1 MLYFSG
7 KTAVY
12 DTDVSESVTVLE
24 VRQIFLISQQKLTGA
39 TLLATLR
46 CMRQEIEALL
56 SRSAAAW
63 SAGDLDAFMECYED
77 APDTV
82 YLSSTRLVS
91 GYAAIRAM
99 YAERFGPTMGLL
111 EFNVLQL
118 KPIESSHVLVVGSF
132 RLDERTGNSSL
143 LLRKTSRGWR
153 ISADHTA
160 SP

>member
-1 MLYFSG
+1 MLRSIRTFRRVSPSG
-7 KTAVY
+7 EA
-12 DTDVSESVTVLE
+12 
-24 VRQIFLISQQKLTGA
+24 RQIFLIWQQKLTE
-39 TLLATLR
+39 TPLLATLW

-99 YAERFGPTMGLL
+99 YAERFGPTMGRL

-118 KPIESSHVLVVGSF
+118 KPIETSHVLVVGAF
-132 RLDERTGNSSL
+132 RLEGRSGNWSL

-153 ISADHTA
+153 ISADHT
-160 SP
+160 SH

>member
-1 MLYFSG
+1 
-7 KTAVY
+7 V
-12 DTDVSESVTVLE
+12 
-24 VRQIFLISQQKLTGA
+24 
-39 TLLATLR
+39 LATLE

-82 YLSSTRLVS
+82 YVSSTQFVS

-99 YAERFGPTMGLL
+99 YAERFGRTMDRL

-118 KPIESSHVLVVGSF
+118 KPIETSHVLVVGSF
-132 RLDERTGNSSL
+132 RVAGQSGNWSL
-143 LLRKTSRGWR
+143 LLRKTAQGWR
-153 ISADHTA
+153 ISADHTW
-160 SP
+160 SH